1 MLGENIKTLRIAQG
15 FTQEELAIRLHVV
28 RQTVSKW
35 EKNLSVPDAAML
47 QKLAEVLDRPVNEL
61 LGADIVER
69 EDQNALADQLARINE
84 QLVIRN
90 RRGKRNWTA
99 LAVVFAAL
107 LLLPMVSLLFA
118 VSARSAYSVGT
129 SLSENAH
136 YSQQE
141 VDEAIEVFQKSFRRS
156 CRKAQLESISYDD
169 ELAAPLEQQ
178 LAAQHEHA
186 DVLILFV
193 DFRIGAKPGFDTLQP
208 NTRYTACPWLLTRGA
223 DGRWTLREPLPELAK
238 PTTKQNDKIT

>member
-1 MLGENIKTLRIAQG
+1 
-15 FTQEELAIRLHVV
+15 
-28 RQTVSKW
+28 
-35 EKNLSVPDAAML
+35 ML

-61 LGADIVER
+61 LGADIVAR

-90 RRGKRNWTA
+90 RRSKRIWTA

-118 VSARSAYSVGT
+118 VSARSAYNSISYSVGT
-129 SLSENAH
+129 SLSEDAH

-141 VDEAIEVFQKSFRRS
+141 VDKAIEVFQKSFQRS
-156 CRKAQLESISYDD
+156 CRKAQLESISYAD

-178 LAAQHEHA
+178 LAAQYADA
-186 DVLILFV
+186 DVLILFA
-193 DFRIGAKPGFDTLQP
+193 DFCTGAKPGYRALQP

-223 DGRWTLREPLPELAK
+223 DGVWQLREPLPELA
-238 PTTKQNDKIT
+238 

>member
-1 MLGENIKTLRIAQG
+1 M
-15 FTQEELAIRLHVV
+15 
-28 RQTVSKW
+28 
-35 EKNLSVPDAAML
+35 
-47 QKLAEVLDRPVNEL
+47 LDRPVNEL
-61 LGADIVER
+61 LGADIVEC

-90 RRGKRNWTA
+90 RRGKRIWTA

-118 VSARSAYSVGT
+118 VSARSAYNSISYSVGT
-129 SLSENAH
+129 NLSEAAH

-156 CRKAQLESISYDD
+156 CRKAQLESISYAD

-178 LAAQHEHA
+178 LAAQYEHA

-193 DFRIGAKPGFDTLQP
+193 DFRTGEKPGFDVLQP
-208 NTRYTACPWLLTRGA
+208 NMRYTACPWLLTRGS
-223 DGRWTLREPLPELAK
+223 DGRWTLREPLPELRAAS
-238 PTTKQNDKIT
+238 